1 MTSAT
6 MEAAAPIYGSEVP
19 RLFTPPDRELTPET
33 SLGYSVIAFSENVLG
48 IKLFP
53 WQKWFYIH
61 ALELRED
68 GRLRF
73 TEIHLTVARQNG
85 KTRVVKTLLL
95 WRLFVHQRTNL
106 ILGAAQNRNEAF
118 GTWTQVKEE
127 ALDNPL
133 LSPRMTRGSMKS
145 GNEQVKTVW
154 GSKYQ
159 VVTLKADAGRGKT
172 AGTVFLD
179 ELREHKNEDA
189 WNALSSTV
197 LVPKDSLIISASNA
211 GDATSVV
218 MRAKREFC
226 LGAITRQDTA
236 GSAIG
241 WFEWSAPDGCDL
253 DDVGAWAMANPSMG
267 YTLGVEDI
275 RAARAKSDNAFR
287 TENLCQWVDMMESGI
302 IPIDNWLAGTAR
314 RATRP
319 ADAKASVSI
328 DTSWNRTKTA
338 IAVAWDWEDETGRPR
353 RAVEVVAYRVGMDWA
368 VKWLQDRLTLTERE
382 ARKLGLPGAQVGA
395 AWFDGRVAVQGRGAP
410 ASALIKPL
418 RAAGIDV
425 VELTGPALAE
435 SAGNFYSRVVNAK
448 DPEAP
453 EIAHRGQP
461 ILDEA
466 VRGTMAKTAGDAW
479 FLDRRGSTSDSSPL
493 VACSQADWLHDQ
505 PRPET
510 RRSAYDEGADF
521 AML

>member
-1 MTSAT
+1 MTSAVLDR
-6 MEAAAPIYGSEVP
+6 PVVYGSEVS

-61 ALELRED
+61 ALELRPD
-68 GRLRF
+68 GRLRYK
-73 TEIHLTVARQNG
+73 EIHLTVARQNG
-85 KTRVVKTLLL
+85 KTRVIKTLLL
-95 WRLFVHQRTNL
+95 WRLFVHQRHDL
-106 ILGAAQNRNEAF
+106 ILGAAQNRGEAF
-118 GTWTQVKEE
+118 ATWTAVKEE
-127 ALDNPL
+127 ALENPI
-133 LSPRMTRGSMKS
+133 LSPRMSRGSMKS
-145 GNEQVKTVW
+145 GNEQIKTVW

-179 ELREHKNEDA
+179 ELREHKTEDA

-197 LVPKDSLIISASNA
+197 LVPKDSLILTASNA

-226 LGAITRQDTA
+226 LGALTRMDTA
-236 GSAIG
+236 GSPIG

-253 DDVGAWAMANPSMG
+253 DDVDAWAMANPS
-267 YTLGVEDI
+267 LGWTIQVEDI
-275 RAARAKSDNAFR
+275 QAARAKSDNAFR
-287 TENLCQWVDMMESGI
+287 TENLCQWVDILESGI
-302 IPIDNWLAGTAR
+302 IPVDNWLHGMDRLAK
-314 RATRP
+314 RP